1 MLTHFTTVIG
11 LKLHSTFGQMLI
23 LLPGFSS
30 CQDFHRIQKPTGVQ
44 SPELKES
51 KAALFVI
58 YSCLHIQYIL
68 IFCRDTDGGED
79 MMAKR
84 KRLQGKS
91 VKTINSS
98 LQDPVEDK

>member
-1 MLTHFTTVIG
+1 MTRFTTVIG

-30 CQDFHRIQKPTGVQ
+30 CHDFHRIQKPNGVQ

-51 KAALFVI
+51 KAALFFACI
-58 YSCLHIQYIL
+58 PSFP
-68 IFCRDTDGGED
+68 IFCRHTYGGDED
-79 MMAKR
+79 MVAKI
-84 KRLQGKS
+84 KWLQGKS

-98 LQDPVEDK
+98 LPDPFEDK